1 VSNLP
6 AWGIVPRV
14 VVDRTVVRRRRLTA
28 LGVVAGVAVVVG
40 IAIGTGGGGDDGGS
54 GGQGSEA
61 ATSAAAKKPKPAQL
75 PGGGRRLFPDRRVVA
90 FYGNPRDDELGALG
104 IGTPAQAARKLVA
117 QARPY
122 RLKARPV
129 LPAMELISTV
139 ATAAPGPSGEY
150 RDRMSFKMIRRYL
163 AAARTVK
170 ALLVLDIQPGR
181 GQFGPEIERLRPF
194 LREPDVGLAL
204 DPEWHVGP
212 DQLPGKVIGSTDADV
227 VNAAATYLSKIVVA
241 RNLPEKL
248 LIVHR
253 FTDDMIARADR
264 LKPVPGVQTV
274 VNVDGFGTNSV
285 KVAKY
290 HAFVRSTPTV
300 RRGFKLF
307 YKEDV
312 KTMSPK
318 SVLAL
323 SPRPDVVVYE

>member
-1 VSNLP
+1 
-6 AWGIVPRV
+6 V
-14 VVDRTVVRRRRLTA
+14 VNEAVVRRRRLTA
-28 LGVVAGVAVVVG
+28 LGVVAGLVVLGGVVAG
-40 IAIGTGGGGDDGGS
+40 AGGGGDDDGG
-54 GGQGSEA
+54 GGGEA
-61 ATSAAAKKPKPAQL
+61 ATSAASKKADAPKPKQL

-104 IGTPAQAARKLVA
+104 IGTPAQAARKLIK
-117 QARPY
+117 QAKPY
-122 RLKARPV
+122 NLKARPV
-129 LPAMELISTV
+129 LPAMELITTV

-150 RDRMSFKMIRRYL
+150 RDRMSFSMIRRYL
-163 AAARTVK
+163 RAARKAK

-181 GQFGPEIERLRPF
+181 GQFGPEIERLKTF
-194 LREPDVGLAL
+194 LEEPDVGLAL

-212 DQLPGKVIGSTDADV
+212 NDLPGKVIGTTDADV
-227 VNAAATYLSKIVVA
+227 VNAAAAYLSKMVKA
-241 RNLPEKL
+241 DNLPEKL

-253 FTDDMIARADR
+253 FTDDMITRSER
-264 LKPVPGVQTV
+264 LKHAPGVQTV
-274 VNVDGFGTNSV
+274 INVDGFGNNSV
-285 KVAKY
+285 KIAKY
-290 HAFVRSTPTV
+290 HAFVKSTPTM

>member
-1 VSNLP
+1 
-6 AWGIVPRV
+6 
-14 VVDRTVVRRRRLTA
+14 VDRDVVRRRRLTA
-28 LGVVAGVAVVVG
+28 LGVVAVVAALGGVVAG
-40 IAIGTGGGGDDGGS
+40 AGGDAKKGGDGAKGGGK
-54 GGQGSEA
+54 
-61 ATSAAAKKPKPAQL
+61 ATAEKTPPAQL
-75 PGGGRRLFPDRRVVA
+75 PGGGRRLFPERRVVA

-104 IGTPAQAARKLVA
+104 IGTPARAGRKLLA
-117 QARPY
+117 QAKPY
-122 RLKARPV
+122 NLKARPV
-129 LPAMELISTV
+129 LPAMELITTV
-139 ATAAPGPSGEY
+139 ATAAPGDAGLY
-150 RDRMSFKMIRRYL
+150 RDHLSFAKIRSYL
-163 AAARTVK
+163 KAARRIK

-181 GQFGPEIERLRPF
+181 GQFGPEIERLAPF

-227 VNAAATYLSKIVVA
+227 VNSAATYLAKLV
-241 RNLPEKL
+241 RRYDLPEKL

-253 FTDDMIARADR
+253 FTDGMIARADR
-264 LKPVPGVQTV
+264 LAPVPGVQTV

-285 KVAKY
+285 KIAKY
-290 HAFVRSTPTV
+290 HSFVRSTPRM

-318 SVLAL
+318 SVMAL

>member
-1 VSNLP
+1 MM
-6 AWGIVPRV
+6 GRV
-14 VVDRTVVRRRRLTA
+14 VVDEAVLRRRRLTA
-28 LGVVAGVAVVVG
+28 LGVVAGLAVLGGVVVG
-40 IAIGTGGGGDDGGS
+40 AGGGGDDAAS
-54 GGQGSEA
+54 GGGGEA
-61 ATSAAAKKPKPAQL
+61 ATSAAAEQPKPVSL

-104 IGTPAQAARKLVA
+104 IGTPAQAARRLLK
-117 QARPY
+117 QAKPY
-122 RLKARPV
+122 NLKARPV
-129 LPAMELISTV
+129 LPAMELITTV

-163 AAARTVK
+163 AAARKAK
-170 ALLVLDIQPGR
+170 ALLVLDVQPGR
-181 GQFGPEIERLRPF
+181 GQFGPEIERLKTF
-194 LREPDVGLAL
+194 LEEPDVGLAL

-212 DQLPGKVIGSTDADV
+212 NDLPGKVIGTTDADV
-227 VNAAATYLSKIVVA
+227 VNAAAAYMSKIVKA
-241 RNLPEKL
+241 GNLPEKL

-253 FTDDMIARADR
+253 FTDNMITRSER
-264 LKPVPGVQTV
+264 LKHAPGVQTV
-274 VNVDGFGTNSV
+274 INVDGFGNNSV

-290 HAFVRSTPTV
+290 HAFVKSTPTM

-318 SVLAL
+318 SVMAL

>member
-1 VSNLP
+1 MRERP
-6 AWGIVPRV
+6 PDCGHDGRV
-14 VVDRTVVRRRRLTA
+14 DARTVRRRRLTA
-28 LGVVAGVAVVVG
+28 LGAVALVAVVGGAVAG
-40 IAIGTGGGGDDGGS
+40 AGGGGSKGESAG
-54 GGQGSEA
+54 
-61 ATSAAAKKPKPAQL
+61 ATSAPTSGDTPKPIQL

-104 IGTPAQAARKLVA
+104 IGTPAQAAKRLLT
-117 QARPY
+117 QAKPY
-122 RLKARPV
+122 NLKARPV

-139 ATAAPGPSGEY
+139 ATAAPGDAGLY
-150 RDRMSFKMIRRYL
+150 RDHLSFAKIRSYL
-163 AAARTVK
+163 AAARK
-170 ALLVLDIQPGR
+170 IHALLILDIQPGR
-181 GQFGPEIERLRPF
+181 GEFGPEITRLATF

-204 DPEWHVGP
+204 DPEWHVAP
-212 DQLPGKVIGSTDADV
+212 DALPGKVIGSTDADV
-227 VNAAATYLSKIVVA
+227 VNAAATYLSKIMRE

-264 LKPVPGVQTV
+264 LRQVPGVQTV

-285 KVAKY
+285 KIAKY
-290 HAFVRSTPTV
+290 HSFVHTTPTM

-318 SVLAL
+318 SVMAL

>member
-1 VSNLP
+1 M
-6 AWGIVPRV
+6 
-14 VVDRTVVRRRRLTA
+14 RRRRLTA
-28 LGVVAGVAVVVG
+28 LGAVAGLAVVVG
-40 IAIGTGGGGDDGGS
+40 IAVGAGRGGGGGDGGH
-54 GGQGSEA
+54 EA
-61 ATSAAAKKPKPAQL
+61 ATSAAAGGPQPTRL

-104 IGTPAQAARKLVA
+104 IGTPTQAARKLIA

-122 RLKARPV
+122 DLKARPV

-150 RDRMSFKMIRRYL
+150 RDRMPFTMIRRYL
-163 AAARTVK
+163 AAARKAK

-181 GQFGPEIERLRPF
+181 GEFGPEIERLEPF

-212 DQLPGKVIGSTDADV
+212 DALPGKVIGSTDADV
-227 VNAAATYLSKIVVA
+227 VNAAATYLSRIVRE

-253 FTDDMIARADR
+253 FTDNMIARADR
-264 LKPVPGVQTV
+264 LKPAPGVQTV
-274 VNVDGFGTNSV
+274 VNVDGFGANSV
-285 KVAKY
+285 KIAKY
-290 HAFVRSTPTV
+290 HAFVRSTPTA

-312 KTMSPK
+312 RTMSPK

>member
-1 VSNLP
+1 VGHD
-6 AWGIVPRV
+6 AH
-14 VVDRTVVRRRRLTA
+14 VDRDVVRRRRLTA
-28 LGVVAGVAVVVG
+28 LGVVALLAAVGGAVAG
-40 IAIGTGGGGDDGGS
+40 AGGGDDGQATE
-54 GGQGSEA
+54 GGGDARAVAEKA
-61 ATSAAAKKPKPAQL
+61 PPATL

-104 IGTPAQAARKLVA
+104 IGTPTQAARKLVK
-117 QARPY
+117 QAKPY
-122 RLKARPV
+122 NLKARPV
-129 LPAMELISTV
+129 LPALELITTV
-139 ATAAPGPSGEY
+139 ATAAPGEAGLY
-150 RDRMSFKMIRRYL
+150 RDHLSFAKIRSYL
-163 AAARTVK
+163 KAARRIK

-181 GQFGPEIERLRPF
+181 GQFGPEIERLRTF

-227 VNAAATYLSKIVVA
+227 VNAAASYLAKLV
-241 RNLPEKL
+241 RRDDLPEKL

-253 FTDDMIARADR
+253 FTDNMIARADR
-264 LKPVPGVQTV
+264 LRLVPGVQTV
-274 VNVDGFGTNSV
+274 INVDGFGSNSV

-290 HAFVRSTPTV
+290 HAFVRSTPRM

-318 SVLAL
+318 SVMAL

>member
-1 VSNLP
+1 M
-6 AWGIVPRV
+6 
-14 VVDRTVVRRRRLTA
+14 RRRRLTA
-28 LGVVAGVAVVVG
+28 LGAVALLAVAGGAVAG
-40 IAIGTGGGGDDGGS
+40 AGGGGSS
-54 GGQGSEA
+54 GESAG
-61 ATSAAAKKPKPAQL
+61 ATSTPAAADTPRPAQL

-104 IGTPAQAARKLVA
+104 IGTPAQAAKRLLK
-117 QARPY
+117 QAKPY
-122 RLKARPV
+122 NLKARPV

-139 ATAAPGPSGEY
+139 ATAAPGAAGLY
-150 RDRMSFKMIRRYL
+150 RDHISFAKIRSYL
-163 AAARTVK
+163 VAARK
-170 ALLVLDIQPGR
+170 IHALLILDIQPGR
-181 GQFGPEIERLRPF
+181 GEFGPEITRLAPF

-212 DQLPGKVIGSTDADV
+212 DALPGKVIGSTDADV
-227 VNAAATYLSKIVVA
+227 VNAAATYLSRIV
-241 RNLPEKL
+241 RDRDLPEKL

-264 LKPVPGVQTV
+264 LRQVPGVQTV
-274 VNVDGFGTNSV
+274 VNVDGFGSTSV

-290 HAFVRSTPTV
+290 HSFVHTTPTM

-318 SVLAL
+318 SVMAL

>member
-1 VSNLP
+1 MVSQS
-6 AWGIVPRV
+6 
-14 VVDRTVVRRRRLTA
+14 VVRRRRLTA
-28 LGVVAGVAVVVG
+28 LGVVAGVAVLGGVV
-40 IAIGTGGGGDDGGS
+40 IGAGGGGDDGAK
-54 GGQGSEA
+54 GG
-61 ATSAAAKKPKPAQL
+61 TAAAGKTAKDKPDAKPAQL

-104 IGTPAQAARKLVA
+104 IGTPAQAARKLIK
-117 QARPY
+117 QAKPY
-122 RLKARPV
+122 SLKARPV

-150 RDRMSFKMIRRYL
+150 RDRMSFAMIRKYL
-163 AAARTVK
+163 KAARKAK

-194 LREPDVGLAL
+194 LEQPDVGLAL

-212 DQLPGKVIGSTDADV
+212 GELPGKVIGSVDADV
-227 VNAAATYLSKIVVA
+227 VNAAASYLAKMVRA

-253 FTDDMIARADR
+253 FTDDMIARSDR
-264 LKPVPGVQTV
+264 LKPVRGVQTV
-274 VNVDGFGTNSV
+274 INVDGFGANSV

-290 HAFVRSTPTV
+290 HAFVKSTPTM

>member
-1 VSNLP
+1 M
-6 AWGIVPRV
+6 

-40 IAIGTGGGGDDGGS
+40 VAIGAGHGGGSDEGKGG
-54 GGQGSEA
+54 GEA
-61 ATSAAAKKPKPAQL
+61 ATSAGAKDGAEKPAQL

-104 IGTPAQAARKLVA
+104 IGTPAQAARKLLA
-117 QARPY
+117 QAKPY
-122 RLKARPV
+122 DLKARPV

-150 RDRMSFKMIRRYL
+150 RDHLSFTTIRRYL
-163 AAARTVK
+163 AAARK
-170 ALLVLDIQPGR
+170 ARALLVLDIQPGR
-181 GQFGPEIERLRPF
+181 GQFGPEIERLEPF
-194 LREPDVGLAL
+194 LEQPDVGLAL

-212 DQLPGKVIGSTDADV
+212 GELPGKVIGSTDADV
-227 VNAAATYLSKIVVA
+227 VNAAATYLSKIVAA

-253 FTDDMIARADR
+253 FTDNMIARADR
-264 LKPVPGVQTV
+264 LKPVRGVQTV

-285 KVAKY
+285 KIAKY
-290 HAFVRSTPTV
+290 HAFVRSTPTM

-318 SVLAL
+318 SVLAM

>member
-1 VSNLP
+1 MIG
-6 AWGIVPRV
+6 A
-14 VVDRTVVRRRRLTA
+14 VVDHRVVRRRRLTA

-40 IAIGTGGGGDDGGS
+40 VVVGAGHGGGEDDGGGAGRES
-54 GGQGSEA
+54 
-61 ATSAAAKKPKPAQL
+61 ATSASARKPRPAQL

-104 IGTPAQAARKLVA
+104 IGTPAQAARRLVR

-122 RLKARPV
+122 NLKARPV

-150 RDRMSFKMIRRYL
+150 RDRMSFATIRRYL
-163 AAARTVK
+163 AAARRVK

-194 LREPDVGLAL
+194 LEEPDVGLAL

-212 DQLPGKVIGSTDADV
+212 NDLPGKVIGSTDADV
-227 VNAAATYLSKIVVA
+227 VNAAATYLAKIVA
-241 RNLPEKL
+241 ERNLPEKL

-264 LKPVPGVQTV
+264 LRPVRGVQTV
-274 VNVDGFGTNSV
+274 VNVDGFGANSV

-290 HAFVRSTPTV
+290 HAFVRSTPTL

-312 KTMSPK
+312 RTMSPK
-318 SVLAL
+318 AVLAL